1 MTLQHPLSVEEIC
14 NKLRP
19 IFGKKIDEIYFQY
32 SVADGRE
39 ERDEIVHLL
48 NTLYQ
53 KNLNKLLDKGVLL
66 EPPREEAIDGE
77 YPLATISYAN
87 KKLFDFKLRE
97 KDWPRHICVTGMS
110 GSGKTTFAFKII
122 EALNTHKKP
131 YLIFDWKKSF
141 RPLITKDNSILVF
154 TVGDEKVN
162 NTFKTNINQPPKGVA
177 PKEWINVLSDLLTEC
192 FSASFGVHKVILE
205 TLDEAFK
212 EWGIYH
218 GSENYPTWNHIKWR
232 LEEKLNKI
240 QGREAGWMESALR
253 IATVMT
259 FGEFGKTVNYKGEK
273 SISVE
278 KLLDKKVI
286 MELNSLGSVE
296 KTFFCDFILTYIY
309 KLKKARQNSATQK
322 FDHAIIV
329 DEAHNIFLK
338 KPTSFTNETVT
349 DMIYREM
356 REYGTSL
363 ICLDQHVSKI
373 SDTVKGNSACH
384 IAFQQQLPQD
394 IYEISEIMQL
404 RESRHYFSQLPVG
417 NAIVKL
423 AERYTLPFL
432 IEVPYVETRNQT
444 ITDEDIRSRMQAIGL
459 SRDYENKI
467 DPEFNKTIEFPI
479 VHPNTQYPI
488 PNTPRSADTEFNK
501 AIESPQP
508 IEQTPIEQVSLGAKR
523 SGSEAVWERS
533 SLEGEADLEGEAGLT
548 EVQQTIHEYIT
559 AHLDAGIPLEQIEN
573 TLEQSKSQGNYTSQD
588 IIVAINKAFENQ
600 LTTSFKNSDVTTKY
614 IQKEKTEHLSPVTCH
629 LSPRDSLNRDEQV
642 FIEFLQKNPTHIL
655 STVEVYRQIGL
666 SARKGTNVK
675 NSLQE
680 KGLIKIK
687 EIKYD
692 KGWKKLIRLA

>member
-1 MTLQHPLSVEEIC
+1 MTLQHPLTVEEIC

-19 IFGKKIDEIYFQY
+19 VFGKKIDEIYFQY
-32 SVADGRE
+32 TVADCRE
-39 ERDEIVHLL
+39 ERDEIIHIL

-53 KNLNKLLDKGVLL
+53 KNLNRLLDKGVLL
-66 EPPREEAIDGE
+66 EPPRQELINGD
-77 YPLATISYAN
+77 YNLATISYAN
-87 KKLFDFKLRE
+87 KKLFPFTLRE
-97 KDWPRHICVTGMS
+97 KDFQRHICVTGMS
-110 GSGKTTFAFKII
+110 GSGKTTFAFKIV
-122 EALNTHKKP
+122 ETLNAHNKP

-141 RPLITKDNSILVF
+141 RPLIAKDNSIQIF

-192 FSASFGVHKVILE
+192 FQASFGVHKVILE

-259 FGEFGKTVNYKGEK
+259 FGEFGKTMNYKGEK

-278 KLLDKKVI
+278 ELLDKKVI

-309 KLKKARQNSATQK
+309 KLKKARQNEANQK

-338 KPTSFTNETVT
+338 KPTNFTNETVT

-404 RESRHYFSQLPVG
+404 RENRHYFSQLPVG
-417 NAIVKL
+417 SAIVKL

-432 IEVPYVETRNQT
+432 IEVPYVEMRDQT
-444 ITDEDIRSRMQAIGL
+444 ITDEDIKSRMQAMEL
-459 SRDYENKI
+459 SRDYENKT
-467 DPEFNKTIEFPI
+467 DPEFNKATENPETIKT
-479 VHPNTQYPI
+479 TQSEPV
-488 PNTPRSADTEFNK
+488 
-501 AIESPQP
+501 
-508 IEQTPIEQVSLGAKR
+508 EQTQEQTCINEHEPSITNQLC
-523 SGSEAVWERS
+523 
-533 SLEGEADLEGEAGLT
+533 
-548 EVQQTIHEYIT
+548 EYID
-559 AHLDAGIPLEQIEN
+559 AHLKAGTELGQIEK
-573 TLEQSKSQGNYTSQD
+573 TLEKSKTQGNYTSQD
-588 IIVAINKAFENQ
+588 IITAVNKIFENQ
-600 LTTSFKNSDVTTKY
+600 LTTTFKNNNVTPEC
-614 IQKEKTEHLSPVTCH
+614 IQTENPLPVTS
-629 LSPRDSLNRDEQV
+629 SPLALDSLNREEQV
-642 FIEFLQKNPTHIL
+642 FIEFLQKNPTHTM
-655 STVEVYRQIGL
+655 STVEVYRQTGL

-692 KGWKKLIRLA
+692 KGWKKIIRLS

>member
-1 MTLQHPLSVEEIC
+1 MVYQKPLTVEEIC

-19 IFGKKIDEIYFQY
+19 VFGKKIDEIYFQY
-32 SVADGRE
+32 TVADGRE
-39 ERDEIVHLL
+39 EREEIVHVL
-48 NTLYQ
+48 NALYQ
-53 KNLNKLLDKGVLL
+53 KNLNRLLDKGVLL
-66 EPPREEAIDGE
+66 EPPRQELIDGD

-97 KDWPRHICVTGMS
+97 KDWPRHVCVTGMS
-110 GSGKTTFAFKII
+110 GSGKTTFAFKIV
-122 EALNTHKKP
+122 ETLNAHKKP

-141 RPLITKDNSILVF
+141 RPLIAKDNEIQIF
-154 TVGDEKVN
+154 TVGDEKVSN
-162 NTFKTNINQPPKGVA
+162 LFKTNINRPPKGVA
-177 PKEWINVLSDLLTEC
+177 PKEWINVLSDLLTES

-232 LEEKLNKI
+232 LEEKMNKM

-278 KLLDKKVI
+278 ELLNKKVI
-286 MELNSLGSVE
+286 MELNSLGSIE
-296 KTFFCDFILTYIY
+296 KTFFCEYILTYIY
-309 KLKKARQNSATQK
+309 KLKKARQNSVAQK

-338 KPTSFTNETVT
+338 KPTNFANETVT

-404 RESRHYFSQLPVG
+404 RENRHYFSQLPVG

-432 IEVPYVETRNQT
+432 IEVPYVEMRNQI
-444 ITDEDIRSRMQAIGL
+444 ITDEDIKSRMQAMELG
-459 SRDYENKI
+459 RDFENET
-467 DPEFNKTIEFPI
+467 DPEFNE
-479 VHPNTQYPI
+479 
-488 PNTPRSADTEFNK
+488 
-501 AIESPQP
+501 AIENPETTQETKVVEVEP
-508 IEQTPIEQVSLGAKR
+508 IQKPVSTTI
-523 SGSEAVWERS
+523 SEDKS
-533 SLEGEADLEGEAGLT
+533 NLT
-548 EVQQTIHEYIT
+548 EVQKAIHEFVT
-559 AHLDAGIPLEQIEN
+559 ESLKAGVELKEIEK
-573 TLEQSKSQGNYTSQD
+573 TLEQSKTQGNYTTSD
-588 IIVAINKAFENQ
+588 IMTVINEVFENQ
-600 LTTSFKNSDVTTKY
+600 LTANFKNSDVTTKY
-614 IQKEKTEHLSPVTCH
+614 VQSAPTDNVQKSVRVQSTPADNVQKSVRVQSGLSP
-629 LSPRDSLNRDEQV
+629 DEQV
-642 FIEFLQKNPTHIL
+642 FIEFLQKNPTHTM
-655 STVEVYRQIGL
+655 STVEVYRQTGL
-666 SARKGTNVK
+666 SARKGTNIK
-675 NSLQE
+675 NALQE
-680 KGLIKIK
+680 KGLIKI
-687 EIKYD
+687 EEVKYD

>member
-1 MTLQHPLSVEEIC
+1 MTFQRPLSVEEIC

-19 IFGKKIDEIYFQY
+19 VFGKKIDEIYFQY
-32 SVADGRE
+32 TLADGRE
-39 ERDEIVHLL
+39 ERDEIVHIL

-66 EPPREEAIDGE
+66 EPPRQELIDGD
-77 YPLATISYAN
+77 YNLATISYAN
-87 KKLFDFKLRE
+87 KKLFDFTLRE

-110 GSGKTTFAFKII
+110 GSGKTTFAFKIV
-122 EALNTHKKP
+122 EALNAHNKP

-141 RPLITKDNSILVF
+141 RPLVAKDNSILVF
-154 TVGDEKVN
+154 TVGEEKVSN
-162 NTFKTNINQPPKGVA
+162 IFKTNINQPPKGVA

-232 LEEKLNKI
+232 LEERMNKM

-273 SISVE
+273 SVSVE
-278 KLLDKKVI
+278 EILDKKVI

-309 KLKKARQNSATQK
+309 KLKKARQTSVAQK

-338 KPTSFTNETVT
+338 KPTNFTNETVT

-363 ICLDQHVSKI
+363 ICLDQHISKI

-404 RESRHYFSQLPVG
+404 RENKHYFSQLPVG
-417 NAIVKL
+417 SAIVKL

-432 IEVPYVETRNQT
+432 IEVPYVETRNQM
-444 ITDEDIRSRMQAIGL
+444 ITDEDIKSRMQAMEL
-459 SRDYENKI
+459 NRDYENKT
-467 DPEFNKTIEFPI
+467 DPEFN
-479 VHPNTQYPI
+479 Q
-488 PNTPRSADTEFNK
+488 
-501 AIESPQP
+501 AIENPKP
-508 IEQTPIEQVSLGAKR
+508 IETIPQTTNDQRPTTNQEINDKI
-523 SGSEAVWERS
+523 
-533 SLEGEADLEGEAGLT
+533 
-548 EVQQTIHEYIT
+548 TILCEYIN
-559 AHLDAGIPLEQIEN
+559 AHLKAGVELEQIEKI
-573 TLEQSKSQGNYTSQD
+573 LEKSKTQGNYTSTD
-588 IIVAINKAFENQ
+588 IITAVNKVFETQ
-600 LTTSFKNSDVTTKY
+600 LATFKKNDVTTEC
-614 IQKEKTEHLSPVTCH
+614 IQS
-629 LSPRDSLNRDEQV
+629 DLNPDQQV
-642 FIEFLQKNPTHIL
+642 FIEFLQKNPNHTS

-666 SARKGTNVK
+666 SARKGTSVK
-675 NSLQE
+675 KQLQE
-680 KGLIKIK
+680 KGLIKIE
-687 EIKYD
+687 EIKYE